1 MEQLHNLLVD
11 IRWAVRELNQ
21 HLERIE
27 PTPSS
32 AGAATESSPP
42 LHGPILPDAAE
53 VESRDWQVWWWLKK
67 MWERL
72 AALEAGLQ
80 SPPCQHLHLPE
91 MWVRCP
97 DCRENV
103 PTPAGPP
110 NSGPPSPPSKPANPI
125 AGPIP

>member
-72 AALEAGLQ
+72 AALEAPVPGLNQNCPTCGQ
-80 SPPCQHLHLPE
+80 S
-91 MWVRCP
+91 MVAKA
-97 DCRENV
+97 DTA
-103 PTPAGPP
+103 PTHEPTT
-110 NSGPPSPPSKPANPI
+110 
-125 AGPIP
+125 